1 MNKILEVQKSDFF
14 KKLKEAYKEGKAT
27 IWKVPSEDGYK
38 YKVELPLEIGC
49 CYFSF
54 IISKEEYD
62 LLFACEK

>member
-1 MNKILEVQKSDFF
+1 MNEILKVQKSDFF
-14 KKLKEAYKEGKAT
+14 KEIKKAYKEGKAT

-62 LLFACEK
+62 SLKEE